1 MSPLRTSAADIVA
14 ALQDAVQRIPG
25 VIVYTRDHCHG
36 YDWMI
41 NPDTVEVHVNG
52 QLSPAEFSHAHDE
65 ALAALQLH
73 LENKTACPQ
82 SAPTQLDELALR
94 RQRRTS

>member
-1 MSPLRTSAADIVA
+1 MSPLRSSAADIVA

-25 VIVYTRDHCHG
+25 VIVYARDHCHG
-36 YDWMI
+36 YDWLI

-52 QLSPAEFSHAHDE
+52 QLSPAEYSAARAE
-65 ALAALQLH
+65 ALAALELH

-82 SAPTQLDELALR
+82 RAPTPLDELAAR
-94 RQRRTS
+94 RWRRTS

>member
-1 MSPLRTSAADIVA
+1 VSPLRSSAGDIVA
-14 ALQDAVQRIPG
+14 ALQAAVQRIPG
-25 VIVYTRDHCHG
+25 VIVYARDHCHG

-52 QLSPAEFSHAHDE
+52 QLSPAEYSAARAE

-82 SAPTQLDELALR
+82 SAPTQLDELAAR